1 MNDAD
6 LMVGNEPIFGV
17 TDALAV
23 LNQVFETATPNIIIV
38 GEIAN
43 FKINQNKWV
52 FFDIKDE
59 ESSMGCFMSVFNL
72 HTAIEDGMKVRIR
85 ARPGLTRWGKFSLT
99 IQDIQPVG
107 TGSIKRAFNLLKDK
121 LEKEGLFDDE
131 RKRPLP
137 YLPSRIGVIS
147 SVQAAGYIDF
157 IRILGQRMGG
167 IEIEVAN
174 VQVQGNV
181 AAGQIVSALQYFNQ
195 QAEPPEV
202 IVIIRGGGSRDD
214 LAAFDDERLVRALAS
229 SRMPTITGIGHEID
243 TTLADLAADCRAA
256 TPSNAAQILVPDKNA
271 LVSNVDLRLR
281 QVLNYYSN
289 QLNRKINN
297 VNDSLAFASS
307 RTEQIIS
314 SAQERLKNL
323 NQILRQV
330 DPRLVLNRGYS
341 IVRDEMG
348 KIIRQ
353 RPNLGDKLIIENSK
367 MIIETE
373 VKNVRDK

>member
-72 HTAIEDGMKVRIR
+72 HTVIEDGMRVRIR

>member
-1 MNDAD
+1 
-6 LMVGNEPIFGV
+6 MVGNEPIFGV

-38 GEIAN
+38 GEVAN

-72 HTAIEDGMKVRIR
+72 HTVIEDGMRVRIR

-167 IEIEVAN
+167 I
-174 VQVQGNV
+174 
-181 AAGQIVSALQYFNQ
+181 
-195 QAEPPEV
+195 
-202 IVIIRGGGSRDD
+202 
-214 LAAFDDERLVRALAS
+214 
-229 SRMPTITGIGHEID
+229 
-243 TTLADLAADCRAA
+243 
-256 TPSNAAQILVPDKNA
+256 
-271 LVSNVDLRLR
+271 
-281 QVLNYYSN
+281 
-289 QLNRKINN
+289 
-297 VNDSLAFASS
+297 
-307 RTEQIIS
+307 
-314 SAQERLKNL
+314 
-323 NQILRQV
+323 
-330 DPRLVLNRGYS
+330 
-341 IVRDEMG
+341 
-348 KIIRQ
+348 
-353 RPNLGDKLIIENSK
+353 
-367 MIIETE
+367 
-373 VKNVRDK
+373 

>member
-38 GEIAN
+38 GEVAN

-72 HTAIEDGMKVRIR
+72 HTVIEDGMKVRIR

-174 VQVQGNV
+174 VQVQGDV
-181 AAGQIVSALQYFNQ
+181 AAGQVVSALQHFNG
-195 QAEPPEV
+195 QAEPPE
-202 IVIIRGGGSRDD
+202 IIALIRGGGSRDD

-229 SRMPTITGIGHEID
+229 SRTPTITGIGHEID

-271 LVSNVDLRLR
+271 LMSNVDLRLR
-281 QVLNYYSN
+281 QVLNDYSN
-289 QLNRKINN
+289 QLNREINN
-297 VNDSLAFASS
+297 VNDRLAFASS
-307 RTEQIIS
+307 RAEQIIS